1 MAEVKDY
8 STLRIAQNNKAMLS
22 WAHLVLSHS
31 SENPSSALASIKST
45 KIKQYAKVIAK
56 MEQPAGEMVNK
67 ILKFAKVE
75 RIIVP

>member
-45 KIKQYAKVIAK
+45 KIK
-56 MEQPAGEMVNK
+56 
-67 ILKFAKVE
+67 
-75 RIIVP
+75 